1 MLRDLVEEL
10 AHKVRR
16 ALENLHAFLE
26 ALGLLLPAR
35 SDNTI
40 PLDWVRALRRRHLD
54 VERAAQRL
62 LDEIHGLAGGAQ
74 RLEMAE
80 GLGDP
85 VLDLP
90 VLAQGGDVGAAGD
103 EGCVEH
109 GRALAVVVVVWDDAL
124 GGRLVLAVGVDGG
137 ALGADDEGQG
147 AGGLDGGLHTGE
159 GDGVV
164 AVADD
169 DGDAAAG
176 DGGGLGK
183 ELGLG
188 EVRGAA
194 AVVLLEGLGWDRGA
208 DHLGDFLGELEVDFG
223 EAMAG
228 EPFVDRGVVAVVKL
242 EAEGLLH
249 VELLVLRHGV
259 VKELSLVV
267 VLAEFVAEGAVL
279 DALHALGVGCEPA
292 TLGAGWG
299 NGFEAVGPV
308 VNRALRDSV
317 AHLSVS
323 VVVEHRA
330 HWTVDWQ
337 LFPIDAQAADLG
349 VEVGEVSALE
359 KWIVGEVDARD
370 DVAGAECDLLGL
382 GEEFVDV
389 AVQLELSNN
398 TKGHKV
404 FRPDLGR
411 IQDVEFKV
419 ILLLL
424 WNDLDCKVPLRVR
437 LVVDGLHEVFAM
449 EIRVLA
455 SQLQGFVPDKRVHT
469 QMGDPVEL
477 DKVSLSLFVDESKS
491 VHTKSLHHSVGSGDG
506 AVRHGPHEHVGG
518 LRVQVHKVPKVVVS
532 CLGLRNLVVW
542 LWLDSMNWQ
551 QSQI

>member
-10 AHKVRR
+10 AHKVRG

-35 SDNTI
+35 SNNTI
-40 PLDWVRALRRRHLD
+40 PLDGVRALRRRHLD
-54 VERAAQRL
+54 IERAAQRL
-62 LDEIHGLAGGAQ
+62 LDEIDGLTGRAQ

-80 GLGDP
+80 RLGDP
-85 VLDLP
+85 VLDLA
-90 VLAQGGDVGAAGD
+90 VLAQGCDVGPAGD

-109 GRALAVVVVVWDDAL
+109 GRALAVVVVVRDDAL
-124 GGRLVLAVGVDGG
+124 GGGPVLAVGVDGG

-147 AGGLDGGLHTGE
+147 HGGLDGGLHAGE

-169 DGDAAAG
+169 DGDAAAHDSG
-176 DGGGLGK
+176 CLGEK
-183 ELGLG
+183 LGLG

-223 EAMAG
+223 EAVAG
-228 EPFVDRGVVAVVKL
+228 EAFVDDGVVAVVEL

-249 VELLVLRHGV
+249 VELLVLGHGV
-259 VKELSLVV
+259 VEELRLAV
-267 VLAEFVAEGAVL
+267 VLAEFVAQGAVL
-279 DALHALGVGCEPA
+279 DALYALGVGLEPTA
-292 TLGAGWG
+292 QPAALDAGWG
-299 NGFEAVGPV
+299 NRFEAVGPV
-308 VNRALRDSV
+308 VDRALRDAV
-317 AHLSVS
+317 AHLAVS
-323 VVVEHRA
+323 VVVENRA
-330 HWTVDWQ
+330 HWTVDWK

-370 DVAGAECDLLGL
+370 DMAGAECDLLRL
-382 GEEFVDV
+382 REEFVDI
-389 AVQLELSNN
+389 AVQLKLSNH

-404 FRPDLGR
+404 FRPDLGS
-411 IQDVEFKV
+411 IQNVELKV

-424 WNDLDCKVPLRVR
+424 WNDLDCKVPFRVR
-437 LVVDGLHEVFAM
+437 LVVNGFHQVFAIK
-449 EIRVLA
+449 IRILA
-455 SQLQGFVPDKRVHT
+455 CQLQGFVPDERVHT

-477 DKVSLSLFVDESKS
+477 DKVAFSFFIDESKS
-491 VHTKSLHHSVGSGDG
+491 IHTESLHHPEGSGNG
-506 AVRHGPHEHVGG
+506 AVRHGPHEHVRGF
-518 LRVQVHKVPKVVVS
+518 RVQVRKVPEVVVG
-532 CLGLRNLVVW
+532 CLRLRDLVVW
-542 LWLDSMNWQ
+542 LRLDSMYW
-551 QSQI
+551 